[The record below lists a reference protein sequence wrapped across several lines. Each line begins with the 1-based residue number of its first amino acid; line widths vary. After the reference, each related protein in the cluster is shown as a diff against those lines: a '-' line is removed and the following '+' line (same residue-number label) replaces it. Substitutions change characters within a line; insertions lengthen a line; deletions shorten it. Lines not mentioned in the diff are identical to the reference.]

1 MAHNMA
7 ASYIPGATAI
17 GMTYREGVVLAADRR
32 ASYGTFILSKNAKK
46 VFKVTDKIGLASAG
60 MISDAQTILREAK
73 YGANMFK
80 LQTDRDMNAKALA
93 KLISNILF
101 SNRLAPLLTQIIVG
115 GFDKG
120 GAVVVVMDPLGSLV
134 EDKYAAVGSGSE
146 LALGILEATYKD
158 DLSYDEVKAQVL
170 KTVRSALER
179 DSASGNG
186 IDMLFISEGKTWEE
200 FAPV

>member
-1 MAHNMA
+1 MVNPF
-7 ASYIPGATAI
+7 IPGATAI
-17 GMTYREGVVLAADRR
+17 AITYNDGVVLAADRR

-46 VFKVTDKIGLASAG
+46 VFKITDKVGLASAG
-60 MISDAQTILREAK
+60 MISDAQTIVREAK

-80 LQTDRDMNAKALA
+80 LQTNREMNARALA

-101 SNRLAPLLTQIIVG
+101 ANRLAPLLTQLIMG

-120 GAVVVVMDPLGSLV
+120 ERSVIVMDPLGSLV

-146 LALGILEATYKD
+146 LALGILEATYRD
-158 DLSYDEVKAQVL
+158 DMTYDDAKSQVL
-170 KTVRSALER
+170 KTVGSALQR

-186 IDMLFISEGKTWEE
+186 IDMLFIAEDRTWEE
-200 FAPV
+200 FYPV